1 MKIRTL
7 LTLLSL
13 LTAVLLSGCF
23 GSNEDA
29 KIRGQFVKGCL
40 SSGLDDDTCKCAFDK
55 MEEHYGMEKLRQL
68 DKRPYDIPE
77 DFNQFS
83 LNAMLICAG
92 KEPMPF
98 PQETTD
104 QNRASSPAPAAEPE
118 AETSVGEQDISTV
131 EGPNRRPAYEISPY
145 ALPNRREGD
154 ATAAAAPEANSEAA
168 Q

>member
-13 LTAVLLSGCF
+13 MTALLLSGCF

-29 KIRGQFVKGCL
+29 KIRGEFIKGCL
-40 SSGLDDDTCKCAFDK
+40 TSGLDDDTCKCAFDK

-68 DKRPYDIPE
+68 NKRPYDIPE

-83 LNAMLICAG
+83 LNSMLICAG

-98 PQETTD
+98 PQEATD
-104 QNRASSPAPAAEPE
+104 QSSASSPAPAAEPG
-118 AETSVGEQDISTV
+118 AEVPVGDQDIS
-131 EGPNRRPAYEISPY
+131 S
-145 ALPNRREGD
+145 L
-154 ATAAAAPEANSEAA
+154 
-168 Q
+168 